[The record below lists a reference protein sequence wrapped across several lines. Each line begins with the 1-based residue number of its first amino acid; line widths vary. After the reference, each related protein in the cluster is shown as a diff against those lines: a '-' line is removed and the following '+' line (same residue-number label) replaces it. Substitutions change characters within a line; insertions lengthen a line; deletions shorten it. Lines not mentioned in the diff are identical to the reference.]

1 MQHLPAL
8 QQQTMTSRE
17 IAELTG
23 KRHDNVMR
31 DTRAILVELHGEDG
45 VLSFED
51 THTNQQNG
59 QAYPIYRLPKRET
72 LILISGYSVQMRAK
86 IIDRWQEL
94 EHRPAPAFQIP
105 TSLPEALRLAADMAE
120 KKALAEAE
128 RDEAIRTKA
137 LIGSKREATA
147 MATASVAK
155 REAERLAVELDLS
168 MQYASIKRMERTNPG
183 KKFNWRALKKASV
196 EMGLRALDVFDSNYG
211 TIKSYHASAWKAV
224 YSLDITKE
232 SAHA

>member
-1 MQHLPAL
+1 M
-8 QQQTMTSRE
+8 
-17 IAELTG
+17 
-23 KRHDNVMR
+23 
-31 DTRAILVELHGEDG
+31 
-45 VLSFED
+45 
-51 THTNQQNG
+51 
-59 QAYPIYRLPKRET
+59 
-72 LILISGYSVQMRAK
+72 
-86 IIDRWQEL
+86 
-94 EHRPAPAFQIP
+94 
-105 TSLPEALRLAADMAE
+105 
-120 KKALAEAE
+120 AEAE

-147 MATASVAK
+147 MATASAAK